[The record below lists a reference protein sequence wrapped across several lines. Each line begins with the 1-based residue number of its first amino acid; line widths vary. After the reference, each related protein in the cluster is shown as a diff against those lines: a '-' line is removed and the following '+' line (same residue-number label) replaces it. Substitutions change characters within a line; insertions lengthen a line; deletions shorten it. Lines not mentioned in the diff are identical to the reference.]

1 MWPSDPKHSYCFII
15 GIVAFVAMVA
25 ELDVNGGGEVSS
37 SPKDL
42 SNGHANADGSY
53 GFANGNDIVSDD
65 PLQTDLDADSNSA
78 VEFAIKQSK
87 INNVNDEGDMI
98 QDSVIIDVKGD
109 ADQGN
114 EPLES
119 SLGNQGVN
127 VERNIVLNEFVD
139 KNNCVPQPN
148 ESSENTKISADAA
161 VQISVSNPSGELGRE
176 AASGAMADAN
186 LKTLVVSDPATDE
199 TEHARETLA
208 SNGLGCDSQEATTV
222 QLNDAFEIANG
233 TLPDVPVIIN
243 ETTTEPDSPVSIS
256 ETTTGPPPI
265 ELGASTIDENL
276 PSTETEA
283 PKFSDFHPVDKTMV
297 DNKVENSFVGTDDS
311 IPETGAGTASMVLK
325 EKESTLTNDDSNLK
339 SIVLEGVTLCVDSQ
353 MITVDNAAVES
364 SISGSKE
371 EESCLPTCPSADL
384 TSGDRKSVV

>member
-1 MWPSDPKHSYCFII
+1 MFVCCSSYCFII

-176 AASGAMADAN
+176 
-186 LKTLVVSDPATDE
+186 
-199 TEHARETLA
+199 
-208 SNGLGCDSQEATTV
+208 
-222 QLNDAFEIANG
+222 QLQ
-233 TLPDVPVIIN
+233 
-243 ETTTEPDSPVSIS
+243 
-256 ETTTGPPPI
+256 
-265 ELGASTIDENL
+265 
-276 PSTETEA
+276 
-283 PKFSDFHPVDKTMV
+283 
-297 DNKVENSFVGTDDS
+297 
-311 IPETGAGTASMVLK
+311 VLWLM
-325 EKESTLTNDDSNLK
+325 LT
-339 SIVLEGVTLCVDSQ
+339 
-353 MITVDNAAVES
+353 
-364 SISGSKE
+364 
-371 EESCLPTCPSADL
+371 
-384 TSGDRKSVV
+384 